1 MEEKLSKL
9 YADIKHLLKEA
20 DDHSRNSAS
29 GYDEGWYNGECNAY
43 EIILEQLENI
53 MKAEGTS
60 T

>member
-1 MEEKLSKL
+1 MNTNITNEEFHEAHSSLP
-9 YADIKHLLKEA
+9 KHNA
-20 DDHSRNSAS
+20 PP